1 MKREFLGVKRELLW
15 MKREFLGVKPELL
28 WMKREFLGLKRELL
42 WMISLVQVPL
52 VVEELELPQLEI
64 IENTTEVFTKISRE
78 VSLQI
83 YWGSPQTSHI
93 YLYLG
98 ITRGLVNKY
107 INEE

>member
-1 MKREFLGVKRELLW
+1 MKHEFLGVKRELP
-15 MKREFLGVKPELL
+15 R
-28 WMKREFLGLKRELL
+28 
-42 WMISLVQVPL
+42 MISLVQVPL

-93 YLYLG
+93 YLYLS
-98 ITRGLVNKY
+98 ITRGPVNKY
-107 INEE
+107 LNEE